1 RRTPPLSWLRWCL
14 SIKLATKNR
23 MTRLFTKIRRVT
35 EADLPLL
42 AKIAEADKNAVICPT
57 HCVMRDD
64 YVIGYLSVG
73 SVPLVL
79 MWMDT
84 QRANI
89 RDSMTAVNF
98 FENLASE
105 RGASLVAIPCNEDSP
120 FRGYIEQ
127 AGYLDIKSKL
137 FVKPI

>member
-1 RRTPPLSWLRWCL
+1 
-14 SIKLATKNR
+14 

-42 AKIAEADKNAVICPT
+42 SKIAEADKHAVICPT

-64 YVIGYLSVG
+64 YVIGYLSIG

-89 RDSMTAVNF
+89 SDSMPAVNF

-105 RGASLVAIPCNEDSP
+105 LGASLVAIPCNEDRPS
-120 FRGYIEQ
+120 RASTEQ
-127 AGYLDIKSKL
+127 AAYTD
-137 FVKPI
+137 